1 MFWTIIIILVI
12 VLLVGWA
19 IRARINLRRRR
30 SIQNIENTV
39 TSPASLAMGELIAI
53 AGGIYLSLVLLESFL
68 NMTIPDTIMIFN
80 MSLDP
85 LALLAIIIAL
95 LQPLF
100 IFLYDK
106 LISNF

>member
-1 MFWTIIIILVI
+1 MFWTIIILLVI
-12 VLLVGWA
+12 VILVGWA
-19 IRARINLRRRR
+19 IRARIHLRRRR
-30 SIQNIENTV
+30 SVQNIENTV

-68 NMTIPDTIMIFN
+68 DLTIPERIMILN

-85 LALLAIIIAL
+85 LALLAIVIAL

-100 IFLYDK
+100 IILYDK
-106 LISNF
+106 LINNI